1 MRKAKIFVH
10 DLPAG
15 VMEEREP
22 GKAYRF
28 VYFPAYQGAPVS
40 LTMPVVEGGY
50 SFSEFP
56 PFFEGLLPEGVM
68 LEGMLRRL
76 KIDRRDYFAQLVATG
91 QDLVGAVTCEALPD
105 E

>member
-1 MRKAKIFVH
+1 MH
-10 DLPAG
+10 GLPAG
-15 VMEEREP
+15 LFEEIEA

-28 VYFPAYQGAPVS
+28 GYFPGYQGAPVS
-40 LTMPVVEGGY
+40 LTIPVRQGVY
-50 SFSEFP
+50 AFDAFP

-76 KIDRRDYFAQLVATG
+76 KIDRSDYFSQLLASG